1 MSQSITSQAIGVPPA
16 AVGARRPAHGTH
28 HVDIE
33 QRAAAA
39 IAKAV
44 PLERNRVSSTARFDD
59 LGIDSLDVA
68 NIALALEEEFDIRLP
83 DDFPIDTLESMADA
97 VAVVVRFL
105 GVMPEDDASAKAP

>member
-1 MSQSITSQAIGVPPA
+1 MSQSTAWQTIGVPPA
-16 AVGARRPAHGTH
+16 AVGAGRPAQGTH

-33 QRAAAA
+33 RRTAAA

-44 PLERNRVSSTARFDD
+44 PLGRGRVSSTARFDD
-59 LGIDSLDVA
+59 LGIDSIDVA

-105 GVMPEDDASAKAP
+105 GVAPEDDASAKAS